1 MDLLPSSEQEEII
14 SSVRAVLTDN
24 YTVGEP
30 LTNELLNAASA
41 QGWAGLALHE
51 TAGGVGYTV
60 VEEALLFQEL
70 GHFCV
75 PGNFLAASLGAAI
88 AAEAGQSTILSSI
101 LEGTARVSLAQRFS
115 PTEFAVENP
124 LNATHAVVLHEEW
137 IGLFEISALGE
148 NEDFSPFDTLIAIS
162 KVAAPDSAHAVAI
175 AASPD
180 ELRLRGSLL
189 VAAELAGMARATA
202 EQSVAYAKDREQFG
216 QPIGGFQ
223 AVKHRCADM
232 ATLAEAAECQ
242 VRYASLALR
251 DRRPDAE
258 FHVHAARVV
267 ASNAAINNAQIN
279 VQNHGGIGFT
289 WEHTAHRYV
298 TRVRVRAAT
307 CGTRVTELSA
317 LIAAEPAV

>member
-1 MDLLPSSEQEEII
+1 M
-14 SSVRAVLTDN
+14 
-24 YTVGEP
+24 
-30 LTNELLNAASA
+30 
-41 QGWAGLALHE
+41 
-51 TAGGVGYTV
+51 GYTV

-75 PGNFLAASLGAAI
+75 PGNFSRCLAWGAI

-101 LEGTARVSLAQRFS
+101 LEGTVCASLAQRFS

-124 LNATHAVVLHEEW
+124 LNCHAVVLHEEW
-137 IGLFEISALGE
+137 IGLEISALGE
-148 NEDFSPFDTLIAIS
+148 NEDLSPFDTLIAIS

-189 VAAELAGMARATA
+189 VAAELLAWHAPLPNSRLPMPKT
-202 EQSVAYAKDREQFG
+202 EQFG

-242 VRYASLALR
+242 VRYASAGATR
-251 DRRPDAE
+251 PPTRR
-258 FHVHAARVV
+258 RVPC
-267 ASNAAINNAQIN
+267 
-279 VQNHGGIGFT
+279 
-289 WEHTAHRYV
+289 
-298 TRVRVRAAT
+298 T
-307 CGTRVTELSA
+307 CGQGRCLQRCDQ
-317 LIAAEPAV
+317 